1 MSRVVFMCGPAGS
14 GKSTCARKLEAQGMT
29 RLSFD
34 VAAWERGLTVMPL
47 PPEAHAEIG
56 RELQERLLA
65 LVSSGQDVVLDFSFH
80 SRQMR
85 DEYRDL
91 LAPLGILPETVYLAT
106 SRETVLRRV
115 RERQA
120 GHADDFRLTEELA
133 ARYYDGFEGPTEAEG
148 LLTVIRE
155 GRTG

>member
-1 MSRVVFMCGPAGS
+1 
-14 GKSTCARKLEAQGMT
+14 
-29 RLSFD
+29 
-34 VAAWERGLTVMPL
+34 MPL
-47 PPEAHAEIG
+47 PPEAHAEIKC
-56 RELQERLLA
+56 ELQERLLA
-65 LVSSGQDVVLDFSFH
+65 LVSSGQEVVLDFSFH

-133 ARYYDGFEGPTEAEG
+133 ARYYDGFEGPTEVEG